1 MNMALKTTIH
11 EGRPTVLSR
20 EIMRLLSDM
29 NEEFVRCVAGTETQP
44 VGLFRSSPSP
54 PADPVDALTIPI
66 RFGRFQ
72 RSPES
77 LSEIIVK
84 TANDYWVVG
93 KRSEQREFYVVLL
106 KKDATLLDVQGT
118 HCNFENTTL
127 GHHRPTTHAPA
138 RALVGR
144 GPPLTLHPACARL
157 DRIPSQ
163 RKSSGYRQRSLAAS
177 SWTERV

>member
-1 MNMALKTTIH
+1 M
-11 EGRPTVLSR
+11 PT
-20 EIMRLLSDM
+20 
-29 NEEFVRCVAGTETQP
+29 
-44 VGLFRSSPSP
+44 
-54 PADPVDALTIPI
+54 

-118 HCNFENTTL
+118 NCRFENTTL
-127 GHHRPTTHAPA
+127 GHHRRTTHAPT

-144 GPPLTLHPACARL
+144 GQSLTTHAPCVC
-157 DRIPSQ
+157 
-163 RKSSGYRQRSLAAS
+163 SS
-177 SWTERV
+177 